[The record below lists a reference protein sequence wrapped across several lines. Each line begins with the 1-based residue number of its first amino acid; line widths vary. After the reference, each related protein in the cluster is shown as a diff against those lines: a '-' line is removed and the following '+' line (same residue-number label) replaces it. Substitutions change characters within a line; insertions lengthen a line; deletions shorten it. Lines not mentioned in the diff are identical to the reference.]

1 MLQVT
6 ESCSVNY
13 FLSHVFI
20 SEYFALAILSPVY
33 SHVSSLDKI
42 VFCALPRFF
51 FLSLLFNKNVRDAVT
66 ITLAL

>member
-6 ESCSVNY
+6 EPCSVNY

-33 SHVSSLDKI
+33 SMYPVWIKLFSVPSLG
-42 VFCALPRFF
+42 FSF
-51 FLSLLFNKNVRDAVT
+51 FLSLLFNKNVRD
-66 ITLAL
+66 LAL